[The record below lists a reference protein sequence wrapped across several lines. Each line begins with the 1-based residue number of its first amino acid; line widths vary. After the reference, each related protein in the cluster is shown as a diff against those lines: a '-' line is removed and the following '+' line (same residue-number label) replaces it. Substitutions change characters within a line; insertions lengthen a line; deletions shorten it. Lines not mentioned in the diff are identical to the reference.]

1 MKDFKAVLNRDG
13 SASLYDAKDDPLEMR
28 DLARDP
34 KYAEPLARARAFHNE
49 YVDRI
54 VLHPKLRSFGKV

>member
-1 MKDFKAVLNRDG
+1 
-13 SASLYDAKDDPLEMR
+13 MR

-34 KYAEPLARARAFHNE
+34 KYAEPLRRARVFHNE

-54 VLHPKLRSFGKV
+54 TLHPKLGSFGKV